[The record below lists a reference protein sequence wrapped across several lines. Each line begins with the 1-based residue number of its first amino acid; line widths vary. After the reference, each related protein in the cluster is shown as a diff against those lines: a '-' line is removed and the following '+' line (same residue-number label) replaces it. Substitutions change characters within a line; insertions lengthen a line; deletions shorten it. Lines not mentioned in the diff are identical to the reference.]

1 MEFYNNY
8 KEALDSDIISLLS
21 IRQNIKLNS
30 KIYKVFELGG
40 FNIDNTLVA
49 KIDSMIFNIEK
60 NECNEFNEPNK
71 NINTYKKLFNENLNP
86 IKKTISE
93 LESLNLNRIIKQ
105 SYFTMLY
112 DITEYG
118 DDENY
123 EYACQLDAEIL
134 FKLSERI
141 HFNYEIIK
149 YKYLQKSE
157 FYHNI
162 LESNDTSFILYCIAE
177 NIKQPD
183 YLQRIKK
190 KCISYGVN
198 DVLICTFFKNIIIP
212 YSYEIQLHFLK
223 NLNNLLTL

>member
-40 FNIDNTLVA
+40 FSIDNTLVS
-49 KIDSMIFNIEK
+49 KIDSMIFDIEK
-60 NECNEFNEPNK
+60 NECDKSLNK
-71 NINTYKKLFNENLNP
+71 GLNTYKKLFNENLNP
-86 IKKTISE
+86 VKKNISE

-123 EYACQLDAEIL
+123 EYACQLDTEIL
-134 FKLSERI
+134 FKLSERV

-162 LESNDTSFILYCIAE
+162 LESKDTSFMLYCITE
-177 NIKQPD
+177 SIRQPD
-183 YLQRIKK
+183 YIQCLKK
-190 KCISYGVN
+190 KCITHGIN
-198 DVLICTFFKNIIIP
+198 DILICTFFKNIIIP
-212 YSYEIQLHFLK
+212 YSYEIQLHFLQ
-223 NLNNLLTL
+223 NLNKVVSL